1 MTAPTSPRT
10 AGRRT
15 LRVAE
20 FIVAQRRAIGALLAL
35 ATLGFLWPTAN
46 AVLTALGHPLPGPV
60 VRMDTR
66 ARDLFP
72 EHPFIHAQDKFAGRF
87 GNSTVIA
94 IAMVVREGTIF
105 TPENLAKLD
114 RITKSL
120 DGWDYEAHPEERSAL
135 KEELRARGLARA
147 EVERKV
153 DEVYPSYPV
162 NHYFVRS
169 LTHDSTRVVEID
181 PTGAMIGGFLIEEM
195 PETQAEADAVRE
207 TVHDKIPYVLG
218 SLVSRDET
226 AALVTAGF
234 VTDRLDQREVFKAVF
249 DHVLRIQAR
258 ESDANTDVYVTGI
271 PILTGWVLRHAW
283 EVALFLG
290 LAVATI
296 FGLLLLYFR
305 RAHGVLIPLVCAGVT
320 VIWGIGFTGWA
331 GIAFDPLI
339 LVIPMIITARAVSHT
354 VQMAERFFEDYE
366 TAYQEIG
373 RAHEAKLRAA
383 TTALAELIV
392 PGTLGIVTDVA
403 GLLVILV
410 TTIPQMR
417 NLGIFGAFWVAA
429 IVATVQLLH
438 PILICALPPP
448 HEWRHYLP
456 PIMVRFTRFVGNA
469 TTHPVGKWVIAGVT
483 VLVFSASTWIA
494 LFHSQIGE
502 AAPGTT
508 LFWPDHPFNVAAA
521 KITEKFGGADTLVVY
536 ADGDRDNSAT
546 DVEPLALMEKLER
559 ELQTRADAR
568 NALSLV
574 PVIRTVNSAARFGDP
589 KFEVLPEDT
598 GRVRATIFQ
607 VRNASPPG
615 ALNLFLTP
623 DGRAA
628 STTLFF
634 PDHKGDTI
642 RRAVLVAER
651 FIERNPLGQVAIR
664 LDENRAPEDAGWS
677 HPEKLAD
684 LVYYALGPVLPTRAH
699 TLGVRLRGDDGS
711 YTPLPVRRTAADG
724 PPPWLDEFRAGATR
738 AYAEARGGVRP
749 GEVFTWPAEL
759 ESFEPA
765 QVDQWWAD
773 EELGIRAV
781 AVQTRHLLVQDLKSQ
796 KNPDPVFQP
805 TQSWARGVQ
814 FVMAGGL
821 MGVLAAVNEEVERGH
836 LANITLIFFVIF
848 VLHSVTYR
856 SVPSG
861 AIILLQIMTA
871 TLLSLAYMA
880 LAGMGLNVNTLPVQ
894 SVGVGIGVDYAIYH
908 VDRIRQEV
916 ASTGGDVDEA
926 IRRTIRT
933 TGMAVT
939 FTATTL
945 VGGIVFWGFSTLRF
959 QAEMAQL
966 LSILMVINMLGAI
979 TVVPAFYSIVR
990 PKLATSLLERA
1001 ESEAATRLPGDT
1013 PESAD
1018 DAGRT
1023 RAARSSG
1030 GPR

>member
-1 MTAPTSPRT
+1 
-10 AGRRT
+10 
-15 LRVAE
+15 LRVAA
-20 FIVAQRRAIGALLAL
+20 FIVDHRRPIGVLLVL
-35 ATLGFLWPTAN
+35 ATLAFLWPTAN
-46 AVLTALGHPLPGPV
+46 AVLGAAGHPLPGPR

-87 GNSTVIA
+87 GNSTLIA

-105 TPENLAKLD
+105 TPENLARLD

-120 DGWDYEAHPEERSAL
+120 DGWDYDAHTEERSAL
-135 KEELRARGLARA
+135 KEELRARGLAKA
-147 EVERKV
+147 EVERKL

-162 NHYFVRS
+162 NHYYVRS

-181 PTGAMIGGFLIEEM
+181 PSGAMIGGFLIEEL
-195 PETQAEADAVRE
+195 PETQAEADRVRE
-207 TVHDKIPYVLG
+207 AVHEKIPYVLG
-218 SLVSRDET
+218 SLVSRDEK
-226 AALVTAGF
+226 AALVSAGF
-234 VTDRLDQREVFKAVF
+234 VTDRLDQREVFQAVF
-249 DHVLRIQAR
+249 DHVMAIQAR
-258 ESDANTDVYVTGI
+258 ESDANTDVYVTGV
-271 PILTGWVLRHAW
+271 PILTGWILRHAW
-283 EVALFLG
+283 EIALFLG
-290 LAVATI
+290 LAVLTI
-296 FGLLLLYFR
+296 FALLLLYFR
-305 RAHGVLIPLVCAGVT
+305 RAHGVAIPFACALVT
-320 VIWGIGFTGWA
+320 VIWGVGFTGWA

-339 LVIPMIITARAVSHT
+339 LVIPMIITARSVSHT

-366 TAYQEIG
+366 TAYAEIG
-373 RAHEAKLRAA
+373 RAREAKLRAA
-383 TTALAELIV
+383 TTALSELIV
-392 PGTLGIVTDVA
+392 PGTLGIATDVA

-429 IVATVQLLH
+429 IVITVQVLH

-448 HEWRHYLP
+448 RESRHYVP
-456 PIMVRFTRFVGNA
+456 EIMVRFTRWIGNA
-469 TTHPVGKWVIAGVT
+469 TTHPVGKWAIAGTT
-483 VLVFSASTWIA
+483 VVVFALSTWIA

-508 LFWPDHPFNVAAA
+508 LLWADHPFNQAAA
-521 KITEKFGGADTLVVY
+521 RITEKFGGADTLVIY

-546 DVEPLALMEKLER
+546 DVEPIALMERLER
-559 ELQTRADAR
+559 ELSTRADAK

-598 GRVRATIFQ
+598 GRVRGTIFQ

-642 RRAVLVAER
+642 RRAVAVAEH
-651 FIERNPLGQVAIR
+651 FIERNPLGVVAIR
-664 LDENRAPEDAGWS
+664 LDENRAVEGAGWS
-677 HPEKLAD
+677 DPAKLAD
-684 LVYYALGPVLPTRAH
+684 LAYYALGPVLPTRAH
-699 TLGVRLRGDDGS
+699 TLGVRLRGADGG
-711 YTPLPVRRTAADG
+711 YTPLAVKRVASDG
-724 PPPWLDEFRAGATR
+724 PPPWLDDFRDR
-738 AYAEARGGVRP
+738 ALRQYAEAQAEVRP
-749 GEVFTWPAEL
+749 GEVFTWPASL
-759 ESFEPA
+759 SSWEPG

-781 AVQTRHLLVQDLKSQ
+781 AVQTRHLIVQDLKSSRS
-796 KNPDPVFQP
+796 PEPVYQP

-821 MGVLAAVNEEVERGH
+821 MGILAAVNEEVERGH

-880 LAGMGLNVNTLPVQ
+880 LAGMGLNINTLPVQ
-894 SVGVGIGVDYAIYH
+894 SVGVGIGVDYAIYI

-916 ASTGGDVDEA
+916 AGTGGDVDEA
-926 IRRTIRT
+926 IRRAIRT

-966 LSILMVINMLGAI
+966 LTILMVINMLGAI

-990 PKLATSLLERA
+990 PKVASSLLARRDAAATSPPA
-1001 ESEAATRLPGDT
+1001 DTR
-1013 PESAD
+1013 ESAD
-1018 DAGRT
+1018 ADERT
-1023 RAARSSG
+1023 RAARSSAG
-1030 GPR
+1030 QR

>member
-1 MTAPTSPRT
+1 VTQGTEASGPDRRT
-10 AGRRT
+10 QRVAAFIVGRRRP
-15 LRVAE
+15 L
-20 FIVAQRRAIGALLAL
+20 GALLAL
-35 ATLGFLWPTAN
+35 ATLAFLWPTAN

-60 VRMDTR
+60 VRLDSR

-87 GNSTVIA
+87 GNSTLVA
-94 IAMVVREGTIF
+94 IAMVVREGTVF
-105 TPENLAKLD
+105 TPDNLAKLD

-135 KEELRARGLARA
+135 KEELRARGLSAL
-147 EVERKV
+147 EVERKL

-162 NHYFVRS
+162 NHYYVRS
-169 LTHDSTRVVEID
+169 LTHDSTRVVEFE
-181 PTGAMIGGFLIEEM
+181 PSGAMVGGFLIEEL
-195 PETQAEADAVRE
+195 PTSQAEADRIRE
-207 TVHDKIPYVLG
+207 TVHEKIPYVLG
-218 SLVSRDET
+218 SLVSRDEK

-234 VTDRLDQREVFKAVF
+234 VTDRLDQREVFQAVF
-249 DHVLRIQAR
+249 DHVAAIQAR
-258 ESDANTDVYVTGI
+258 ESDANTDVYVTGV
-271 PILTGWVLRHAW
+271 PILTGWILRHAW
-283 EVALFLG
+283 EIALFLG
-290 LAVATI
+290 LTI
-296 FGLLLLYFR
+296 LAIFALLSLYFR
-305 RAHGVLIPLVCAGVT
+305 RAHGVVIPFLCASVT
-320 VIWGIGFTGWA
+320 VIWGIGFTGWV
-331 GIAFDPLI
+331 GIGFDPLI

-366 TAYQEIG
+366 IAYAELG

-383 TTALAELIV
+383 QSALAELIV
-392 PGTLGIVTDVA
+392 PGTLGIATDVA

-429 IVATVQLLH
+429 IVVTVQVLH
-438 PILICALPPP
+438 PILISTLPPP
-448 HEWRHYLP
+448 RESRHYVP
-456 PIMVRFTRFVGNA
+456 RVMIRFTGLVGNA
-469 TTHPVGKWVIAGVT
+469 TTHPVGKWAIAGAT
-483 VLVFSASTWIA
+483 VAVFVASAWIT

-508 LFWPDHPFNVAAA
+508 LFWPDHPFNEAAA
-521 KITEKFGGADTLVVY
+521 KITEKFGGADTLVIY

-546 DVEPLALMEKLER
+546 DVEPLRLMERLER
-559 ELQTRADAR
+559 ELQTRASAR

-574 PVIRTVNSAARFGDP
+574 PVIRTVNAQVRFGDP
-589 KFEVLPEDT
+589 KHEVLPEDT
-598 GRVRATIFQ
+598 GRVRGTIFQ

-642 RRAVLVAER
+642 RRAVAVAER

-664 LDENRAPEDAGWS
+664 LEEARAPEGAGWS
-677 HPEKLAD
+677 RPERLLDLA
-684 LVYYALGPVLPTRAH
+684 YYALGPVLPPRDHA
-699 TLGVRLRGDDGS
+699 LRVLLRGEDGG
-711 YTPLPVRRTAADG
+711 YAPLDVRRTDEVG
-724 PPPWLDEFRAGATR
+724 PPPWLEEFRDR
-738 AYAEARGGVRP
+738 ALRRFGEARDEVGP
-749 GEVFTWPAEL
+749 GEVFTWPASL
-759 ESFEPA
+759 ERWDPDE
-765 QVDQWWAD
+765 VDQWWAD
-773 EELGIRAV
+773 EEMGIRAV
-781 AVQTRHLLVQDLKSQ
+781 AVQTRHLLVQDLKASRD
-796 KNPDPVFQP
+796 PEPVFQP
-805 TQSWARGVQ
+805 TRSWARGVQ
-814 FVMAGGL
+814 FVLAGGV
-821 MGVLAAVNEEVERGH
+821 MGILAAVNEEVERGH
-836 LANITLIFFVIF
+836 LANITLIFLVIF

-871 TLLSLAYMA
+871 TLFSLAYMA
-880 LAGMGLNVNTLPVQ
+880 VAGMGLNINTLPVQ
-894 SVGVGIGVDYAIYH
+894 SVGVGIGVDYAIYI

-916 ASTGGDVDEA
+916 ARTGGDVDEA
-926 IRRTIRT
+926 IRRAVRT
-933 TGMAVT
+933 TGMAVS

-990 PKLATSLLERA
+990 PKVARSLLERA
-1001 ESEAATRLPGDT
+1001 ATATPLPADT

-1018 DAGRT
+1018 SAGRT